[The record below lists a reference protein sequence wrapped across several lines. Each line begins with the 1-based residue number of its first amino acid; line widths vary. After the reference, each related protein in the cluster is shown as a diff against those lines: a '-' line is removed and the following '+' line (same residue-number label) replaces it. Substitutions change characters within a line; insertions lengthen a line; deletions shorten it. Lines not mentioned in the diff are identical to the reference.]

1 MKGSI
6 LVVEDSPTQA
16 ERLRVL
22 LEEEGYRVSVAVNGR
37 EGLDRIHAAAPD
49 LVISDVLMPD
59 LDGFSF
65 CRAVKSNEATREIP
79 LVLLTTENS
88 PLDVIIG
95 LERGAD
101 NFITKPFDP
110 AYLLKAVGQIL
121 QDVHLR
127 KTGQAGSE
135 TMLHVGHRQV
145 AVPTDRQQII
155 ELLAALT
162 QGADLGR
169 TVESHRETARYD
181 AQIYQ
186 IDRIRGALASERFV
200 PYYQPILE
208 VAQGR
213 VVQYEVLLR
222 MLGENGQV
230 IAPSEFLPAAEE
242 SGLIS
247 RIDLDVVQRAIAV
260 LHAHHTRGH
269 ALALSI
275 NISGRS
281 LLRPS
286 VVERMADA
294 LAVMDVNP
302 SFLTMEITET
312 AIIDNLTQAVRAM
325 HVLQDCGCRFA
336 LDDFG
341 VGYSSIDYLKH
352 LPVNCVKID
361 GSFVRDLPKKET
373 DQRLVQAIT
382 QMAHDLGKEVV
393 AEFVGDQAT
402 LELLRSFHV
411 EFAQGY
417 FTGRPMPGPI
427 PVP

>member
-1 MKGSI
+1 M
-6 LVVEDSPTQA
+6 EDSPTQA
-16 ERLRVL
+16 ERLRTL
-22 LEEEGYRVSVAVNGR
+22 LQGEGYRVTVAANGR
-37 EGLDRIHAAAPD
+37 EGLERLKAERPD
-49 LVISDVLMPD
+49 LVISDVLMPE

-65 CRAVKSNEATREIP
+65 CRAVKSDEATRDIP

-110 AYLLKAVGQIL
+110 PYLLRTVEQIL
-121 QDVHLR
+121 EDRRRQ
-127 KTGQAGSE
+127 QAGEIGAQSV
-135 TMLHVGHRQV
+135 LHVGNRTV
-145 AVPTDRQQII
+145 AVPTSRQQII
-155 ELLAALT
+155 GLLAALT
-162 QGADLGR
+162 QSASVNQA
-169 TVESHRETARYD
+169 VESHRLTRSYD
-181 AQIYQ
+181 EQLRQ
-186 IDRIRGALASERFV
+186 MDRIRSALDHGRFT
-200 PYYQPILE
+200 PYYQPILG
-208 VAQGR
+208 VADGQ

-222 MLGENGQV
+222 MLGEDGRV
-230 IAPSEFLPAAEE
+230 IAPSEFLPAAEA

-247 RIDLDVVQRAIAV
+247 RIDLEVLAGAIE
-260 LHAHHTRGH
+260 LLDEHHARGH
-269 ALALSI
+269 ELRLSV

-294 LAVMDVNP
+294 LAVMRVNP

-312 AIIDNLTQAVRAM
+312 AVIDNMTQAARAM
-325 HVLQDCGCRFA
+325 HVLQDRGCRFA

-352 LPVNCVKID
+352 LPVNCIKID
-361 GSFVRDLPKKET
+361 GSFVRELPSRPT
-373 DQRLVQAIT
+373 DQRLVMAIT

-393 AEFVGDQAT
+393 AEFVGDELT
-402 LELLRSFHV
+402 LELLRRFGV
-411 EFAQGY
+411 EYAQGY

-427 PVP
+427 PVPV